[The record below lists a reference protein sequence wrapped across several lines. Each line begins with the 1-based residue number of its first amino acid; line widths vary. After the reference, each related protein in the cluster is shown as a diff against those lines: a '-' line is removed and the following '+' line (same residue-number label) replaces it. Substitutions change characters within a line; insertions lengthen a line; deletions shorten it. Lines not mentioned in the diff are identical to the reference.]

1 MAKRVGIP
9 RSMLYYEYF
18 PVWESFFNSL
28 NVEIIISP
36 KTNIDILN
44 AGITNSVDEC
54 CLPVKLFHGH
64 VNYLKDK
71 VDYIFIPKFISL
83 HKKEYCCPKLLGLP
97 DMIKHSINGLPV
109 IIDPEIN
116 SNKRNSLKKSAFE
129 IGKVLGMN
137 YFEISK
143 AYKDALQTLDDA
155 QLWQLP
161 IRSSKIGEKNILVL
175 GHSYNVFDE
184 FLNMGILEK
193 LCKEN
198 INIMVAE
205 DVEEK
210 EIRYYS
216 SQTKKR
222 IFWTHGRRIIGS
234 AFSMIENNNIDGIIY
249 LSSFGCGLDSV
260 LVHLVSK
267 KALNAKIPIIVMT
280 LDEQTGEAGFK
291 TRLEAFLDMLEWRV
305 KDENYISSLR

>member
-9 RSMLYYEYF
+9 RAMLYYEYF

-28 NVEIIISP
+28 NIEIIISP
-36 KTNIDILN
+36 KTNVDILN
-44 AGITNSVDEC
+44 AGIINSVDEC

-71 VDYIFIPKFISL
+71 VDYIFVPKFISL

-97 DMIKHSINGLPV
+97 DMIKHSMSDLPI

-116 SNKRNSLKKSAFE
+116 SDKRNSLKKSAFE
-129 IGKVLGMN
+129 IGKVLGVN
-137 YFEISK
+137 QFEIRK
-143 AYKDALQTLDDA
+143 AYKAALQTIEDN

-184 FLNMGILEK
+184 FLNMDLFEK
-193 LCKEN
+193 LRKEN

-205 DVEEK
+205 DVNEK

-216 SQTKKR
+216 NQIKKR
-222 IFWTHGRRIIGS
+222 MFWTHGRRIIGS

-260 LVHLVSK
+260 LIHLVSK
-267 KALNAKIPIIVMT
+267 RAINAKVPIIVMT

>member
-1 MAKRVGIP
+1 MAMRVGIP
-9 RSMLYYEYF
+9 RAMLYHEYF
-18 PVWESFFNSL
+18 PIWESFFNSL
-28 NVEIIISP
+28 NVELIISP

-44 AGITNSVDEC
+44 AGIINSVDES

-97 DMIKHSINGLPV
+97 DMVKHSINDLPI

-129 IGKVLGMN
+129 IGKVLGVN
-137 YFEISK
+137 QFEIRK
-143 AYKDALQTLDDA
+143 AYKDALQTLEND

-161 IRSSKIGEKNILVL
+161 IKSNKIGEKNILVL

-184 FLNMGILEK
+184 FLNMGLLEK
-193 LCKEN
+193 LNKEN

-205 DVEEK
+205 DVKEQ

-216 SQTKKR
+216 GQIKKR
-222 IFWTHGRRIIGS
+222 MFWTHGRRIIGS

-267 KALNAKIPIIVMT
+267 RAINSKIPILIMT
-280 LDEQTGEAGFK
+280 LDEQTGEAGFN
-291 TRLEAFLDMLEWRV
+291 TRLEAFLDMLEWRY

>member
-71 VDYIFIPKFISL
+71 VDYIFVPKFISL